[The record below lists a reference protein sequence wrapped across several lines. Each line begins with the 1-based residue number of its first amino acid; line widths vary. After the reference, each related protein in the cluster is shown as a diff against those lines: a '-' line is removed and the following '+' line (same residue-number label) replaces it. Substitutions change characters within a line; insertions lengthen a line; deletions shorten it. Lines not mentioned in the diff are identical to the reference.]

1 VSAPPPSAGTD
12 APGPPRARGTTF
24 RTKLLASHVA
34 LAIAVIAL
42 ATFLLDRSLGADL
55 TRRLDERLEAQADG
69 AAQWIGSG
77 RHPNRLA
84 GRLASVV
91 GAEIALIDRGGAVL
105 GFAEPTAAPSRAGA
119 GVDAPDSKAPDMPDQ
134 NDKPEVRG
142 AREAGRGH
150 ATRAAER
157 SGVVMRYVAVTTADG
172 LVLRL
177 GVPLSGIDETLRAMR
192 VRLLVAA
199 VLAVL
204 AASLLGL
211 VASRVLARP
220 LRAMAEAARRIAG
233 GDYAVRVAAPPDELG
248 ELASALASMAT
259 QLERQIGDLTAD
271 RDRLSALLAQVRR
284 LEVVR
289 RDFVANVSHE
299 LRTPVTAIQGYAE
312 TLLALGANARG
323 AGDTEAR
330 GAGDAEARGA
340 GATVARPADAE
351 TQARFLQTIHRHAQR
366 LGRLLEDLLKLSAL
380 EAQAPEAAAVREPVR
395 LSALAAAV
403 IETVEERRRAM
414 GATIRV
420 DVADDLVALG
430 DPAGLEQVLENLVDN
445 ALKHGPEGGAVR
457 VLGARDGD
465 RVTLAVEDD
474 GPGIAPEHLPR
485 LFERFYRVDPARSR
499 ERGGAGLGLAIAS
512 HLVESMAGT
521 ITATSEPGKGSRFT
535 VTLPAAPP

>member
-1 VSAPPPSAGTD
+1 MSARPPSAGTD

-323 AGDTEAR
+323 AGDAEAR

-521 ITATSEPGKGSRFT
+521 IAATSEPGKGSRFT

>member
-1 VSAPPPSAGTD
+1 MSVPPSVNTNRAQPSTGSAPPSLRPSRVQ
-12 APGPPRARGTTF
+12 PSF

-34 LAIAVIAL
+34 LAIAVVAL

-55 TRRLDERLEAQADG
+55 TRHLDERLEAQADG

-91 GAEIALIDRGGAVL
+91 GAEIALIDRSGAVL

-119 GVDAPDSKAPDMPDQ
+119 GTDAPDSKPPDLPDQ
-134 NDKPEVRG
+134 NDQPEVRG
-142 AREAGRGH
+142 ARESGKGH
-150 ATRAAER
+150 ATRAASP
-157 SGVVMRYVAVTTADG
+157 SGVVMRYVAVTTGDG

-177 GVPLSGIDETLRAMR
+177 GVPFSGIDDTLHAMR

-199 VLAVL
+199 VLAAF
-204 AASLLGL
+204 AAALLGL

-233 GDYAVRVAAPPDELG
+233 GDYAVRVAASPDELG
-248 ELASALASMAT
+248 ELSSALASMAS

-284 LEVVR
+284 LEGVR

-299 LRTPVTAIQGYAE
+299 LRTPVTAIQGYSE
-312 TLLALGANARG
+312 TILASA
-323 AGDTEAR
+323 
-330 GAGDAEARGA
+330 
-340 GATVARPADAE
+340 PDAE
-351 TQARFLQTIHRHAQR
+351 TTARFLQTIHRHAQR
-366 LGRLLEDLLKLSAL
+366 LGRLLEDLLKLSAI
-380 EAQAPEAAAVREPVR
+380 EAQPPEATAREPV
-395 LSALAAAV
+395 ALGPLTAAV

-414 GATIRV
+414 DATIT
-420 DVADDLVALG
+420 AEIPEDLIALG
-430 DPAGLEQVLENLVDN
+430 DASGLEQVLENLVDN
-445 ALKHGPEGGAVR
+445 ALKHGPTGGHVHIVGER
-457 VLGARDGD
+457 DRDGD
-465 RVTLAVEDD
+465 RVTLTVADE

-512 HLVESMAGT
+512 HLVEAMSGT
-521 ITATSEPGKGSRFT
+521 LTATSTVGEGSRFT
-535 VTLPAAPP
+535 IALPSASA